1 MSDQSDSLASVD
13 PYIYVI
19 TETSG
24 PTSFDPLEA
33 DNTANMPVA
42 RMIYATPLEASE
54 DNQLKSQLLDSFGYD
69 PEKKIISWK
78 MKSGLKF
85 DDGSEIAADDVAFS
99 VARMAYTRPKFPVI
113 ENIVGLESWL
123 KSETPLKTFPSGIV
137 VKGNLITISLN
148 RPVKHP
154 LFRFCLELFS
164 VVPRKCVDQK
174 TNKISCD
181 SIPSSGYYRISNT
194 EKDALLFHKR
204 KPGKIE
210 GMNAPDAI
218 KFDYLVASEVTKKLP
233 QIPKNAVLAGNESM
247 FSPAE
252 IKSVENQFATRYL
265 PASRFS
271 VVQLN
276 QNTKPFQ
283 EKKCRKYFAE
293 AFRQSYLKITGQ
305 YPEPGVFTK
314 ILPGYLSQ
322 KELLD
327 GEALTEKD
335 KEICK
340 AHFEK
345 VPISWGYT
353 KPEENALFFQIL
365 RDTLKTLAK
374 TPQEPIVAASRSEAA
389 DFFAK
394 GKISIFNAGSGFWA
408 LDPSGDMKMLFTP
421 NLHKALQ
428 HVANDPKLQ
437 ALITEMQDDTKAYAK
452 ANRYLFE
459 DAKFNVYAHPRRFF
473 AARDRSLLAELPF
486 AVTSPA
492 PWQVFKV
499 GR

>member
-1 MSDQSDSLASVD
+1 MSDQSDSMASAN
-13 PYIYVI
+13 PYVYII

-78 MKSGLKF
+78 VKSGLKF
-85 DDGSEIAADDVAFS
+85 DDGSNITADDVAFS
-99 VARMAYTRPKFPVI
+99 VARMANARPKFPVI
-113 ENIVGLESWL
+113 ENIVGLDAWL
-123 KSETPLKTFPSGIV
+123 KSKAPLKNLPSGIS
-137 VKGNLITISLN
+137 VKGNLVTISLN
-148 RPVKHP
+148 HPVKHP

-164 VVPRKCVDQK
+164 VIPRKCVDQI
-174 TNKISCD
+174 TSKINCD
-181 SIPSSGYYRISNT
+181 SIPASGYYRIASAGKET
-194 EKDALLFHKR
+194 LLFQKR
-204 KPGKIE
+204 TPGKIE
-210 GMNAPDAI
+210 GMNAPESI
-218 KFDYLVASEVTKKLP
+218 KFEYIVASDVTKRLS
-233 QIPKNAVLAGNESM
+233 QIPKTAVMAGNESM
-247 FSPAE
+247 FSPTE
-252 IKSVENQFATRYL
+252 LKSVDSQFATRYL

-271 VVQLN
+271 VIQLN
-276 QNTKPFQ
+276 QNSKAFQ
-283 EKKCRKYFAE
+283 EKRCRRYFAE
-293 AFRQSYLKITGQ
+293 SFRQSYMKITSQ
-305 YPEPGVFTK
+305 TPEPGVFTK

-327 GEALTEKD
+327 GETLTDKD
-335 KEICK
+335 RETCK

-353 KPEENALFFQIL
+353 KQEENAVFFQIL
-365 RDTLKTLAK
+365 RDTLKTLTKA
-374 TPQEPIVAASRSEAA
+374 PLEPTIAASRSEAA
-389 DFFAK
+389 ELFAN

-437 ALITEMQDDTKAYAK
+437 DLITEMQGDTKAYAK
-452 ANRYLFE
+452 ANKYLFE

-473 AARDRSLLAELPF
+473 AAKDPSILAELPF